1 MLVTNCVKMKTI
13 NTREIF
19 INFVLINGALI
30 LLFNLMITNVSAQET
45 AGEFS
50 DETIESERAERIER
64 NVPEGTF
71 LEGEIFEGVFE
82 EGEVFEGLPI
92 EGEPDLNIYFSRNT
106 EDLSNVYKK
115 TINNIET
122 KEDLETNAYL
132 LTKKYSNI
140 NNIRIEASFIEIN
153 YKNKVKLFGFI
164 PINLNNN
171 IKIFIAE
178 YSKVRKSWLSLLT
191 TSSLKTKDI
200 ESNINNKLTEY
211 KENRLFGFQQYY
223 DLLEYSIEY
232 INGN

>member
-1 MLVTNCVKMKTI
+1 MKTI